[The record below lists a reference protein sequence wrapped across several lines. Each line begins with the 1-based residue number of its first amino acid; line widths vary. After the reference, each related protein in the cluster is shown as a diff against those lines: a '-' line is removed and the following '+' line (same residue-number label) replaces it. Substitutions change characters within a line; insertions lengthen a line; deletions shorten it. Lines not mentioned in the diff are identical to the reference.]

1 MKRGLL
7 VLLVPIF
14 SISCFPNKVHAAQLG
29 KTGEKYKKVQV
40 YEQRKNLSPI
50 TEGERLL
57 NEEEIRQLRESE
69 EEKENYEV
77 LLPKTN
83 DNYEVAISYEDG
95 SYTFAG
101 SCETYDEA
109 VAMAKVEE
117 NSNEVRMAGQVA
129 IPTVIDSNG
138 NFQYATNCIG
148 RVWKNYETTHG
159 DDATSL
165 SYVYTDQSM
174 RTSYTYIHDSFISEV
189 PIIQA
194 NDNEAKV
201 LVAGYKGWMNR
212 NISRTTGDYKYNN
225 RDLRIYP
232 ITAVTNPSYYNVKK
246 GVLYHFISTGMDR
259 KGAGTYRAIGVAPSY
274 LKEGKTYYSY
284 DGHYFY
290 DGSNGTASAL
300 KTLTKDLQRNSTS
313 ASVNPNN
320 PYYNYFNYLPFRSK
334 TSHSAAEL
342 NNYINSVTD
351 SSSKLR
357 GTGQY
362 FINAQNKY
370 GVNALLALGIAMNES
385 DKGRSSFAKNN
396 NNNLFG
402 INATDDH
409 TSENAS
415 KFSSVESCINEFAKY
430 LISKGYSNPGDWKD
444 YGGFLGNKE
453 FGANVKYASD
463 PYWSEK
469 AANFAFQIDYG
480 IAGGNINAMKDYNK
494 EQLLLHNQS
503 SSVYSSSQN
512 VLYNILNN
520 VSKSGSHIG
529 AVSTFNKSAARN
541 INGKLCYAI
550 NPEITSKIGSF
561 DGNYNW
567 NVKGYI
573 PANTVK
579 LINNGKNYF
588 DKEDFN
594 WDAKIDVHDLSLIA
608 KNYNKTSSSSGW
620 NSAHDMNHD
629 GIIDIYDI
637 VMISSKLS

>member
-7 VLLVPIF
+7 VLVVSLF
-14 SISCFPNKVHAAQLG
+14 SIAYFPNKVDAAQLG
-29 KTGEKYKKVQV
+29 KVGEKYKKVQV
-40 YEQRKNLSPI
+40 YEQRKYLSPNSD
-50 TEGERLL
+50 GEKLL
-57 NEEEIRQLRESE
+57 NEDEVRQLRESE
-69 EEKENYEV
+69 KEKESYEV
-77 LLPKTN
+77 LLPKTK

-101 SCETYDEA
+101 SCETYEEA

-117 NSNEVRMAGQVA
+117 NSNEVRMAGQIAV
-129 IPTVIDSNG
+129 PTVIDSNG
-138 NFQYATNCIG
+138 YIQYSTESIG
-148 RVWKNYETTHG
+148 RVWKNYESSQG
-159 DDATSL
+159 DDTSL
-165 SYVYTDQSM
+165 SYVYTDSSM
-174 RTSYTYIHDSFISEV
+174 KTTYTYIHDSFISEV
-189 PIIQA
+189 PIIQENA
-194 NDNEAKV
+194 REAKV
-201 LVAGYKGWMNR
+201 LVSGYKGWMNKD
-212 NISRTTGDYKYNN
+212 ISRTTGGYKYNN
-225 RDLRIYP
+225 RDLRIQP
-232 ITAVTNPSYYNVKK
+232 ITDVTNPSYYTVKN
-246 GVLYHFISTGMDR
+246 GVLIHFISTSMSDNGV
-259 KGAGTYRAIGVAPSY
+259 GTTRNIGVAPSY

-290 DGSNGTASAL
+290 DGSNGTAAAL
-300 KTLTKDLQRNSTS
+300 RALTKDLQRNSTS

-342 NNYINSVTD
+342 NNYINSVTA

-362 FINAQNKY
+362 FINAQERY
-370 GVNALLALGIAMNES
+370 GVNALLALGVAMNES
-385 DKGRSSFAKNN
+385 AMGTSNFAMN

-430 LISKGYSNPGDWKD
+430 LISKGYSNPADWRD

-453 FGANVKYASD
+453 FGANVYYASD

-480 IAGGNINAMKDYNK
+480 IAKGNINAMKDYNK

-503 SSVYSSSQN
+503 SSVYNSSQN
-512 VLYNILNN
+512 VLYKILNG

-529 AVSTFNKSAARN
+529 AVSTFYKSAAKN
-541 INGKLCYAI
+541 VSGKLCYVI
-550 NPEITSKIGSF
+550 NPEITSPLGSF

-567 NVKGYI
+567 NVKGYV

-579 LINNGKNYF
+579 LINSGKNYF
-588 DKEDFN
+588 DKEDIN
-594 WDAKIDVHDLSLIA
+594 WDTKVDVHDLSLIA

-620 NSAHDMNHD
+620 NSVYDINHD
-629 GIIDIYDI
+629 GIVDIYDI
-637 VMISSKLS
+637 VMISGKLS

>member
-7 VLLVPIF
+7 VLLVSIF
-14 SISCFPNKVHAAQLG
+14 SIACFPNKVHAAQLG
-29 KTGEKYKKVQV
+29 KVGEKYKKVQV
-40 YEQRKNLSPI
+40 YKQRKNLSSI
-50 TEGERLL
+50 NEGGELF
-57 NEEEIRQLRESE
+57 NEEEIRQIRESE
-69 EEKENYEV
+69 RDKENYEV

-101 SCETYDEA
+101 SRETYEEA
-109 VAMAKVEE
+109 VAMAKLEE
-117 NSNEVRMAGQVA
+117 NSNEVRMAGQIAV
-129 IPTVIDSNG
+129 PTVINSYG
-138 NFQYATNCIG
+138 EVQYSTESIG
-148 RVWKNYETTHG
+148 RVWKNYESTHS
-159 DDATSL
+159 DATSL
-165 SYVYTDQSM
+165 SYVYTDSSM
-174 RTSYTYIHDSFISEV
+174 KTSYTYINDSFISEV
-189 PIIQA
+189 PIIQENA
-194 NDNEAKV
+194 REAKV
-201 LVAGYKGWMNR
+201 LVAGYKGWMNKD
-212 NISRTTGDYKYNN
+212 ISRTTGGYSYNN
-225 RDLRIYP
+225 RDLRIQP
-232 ITAVTNPSYYNVKK
+232 ITDVTNPSYYIVKN
-246 GVLYHFISTGMDR
+246 GVLIHFISTSMSTNGS
-259 KGAGTYRAIGVAPSY
+259 GTTRRIGVAPSY

-300 KTLTKDLQRNSTS
+300 RTLTKDLQRNSTS
-313 ASVNPNN
+313 NAVNSNN
-320 PYYNYFNYLPFRSK
+320 PYYNYFNYLPFRSR

-342 NNYINSVTD
+342 NNYINSVTT

-362 FINAQNKY
+362 FINAQEKY
-370 GVNALLALGIAMNES
+370 GVNALLALGVAMNES
-385 DKGRSSFAKNN
+385 AMGTSNFAIN

-430 LISKGYSNPGDWKD
+430 LISKGYSNPADWRD

-453 FGANVKYASD
+453 FGANVYYASD

-503 SSVYSSSQN
+503 SSVYDSSN
-512 VLYNILNN
+512 DILYKVLNN
-520 VSKSGSHIG
+520 VSESGSHIG
-529 AVSTFNKSAARN
+529 GVATFNKSAAIN

-567 NVKGYI
+567 NVKGYV

-594 WDAKIDVHDLSLIA
+594 WDTKIDVHDLSLIA
-608 KNYNKTSSSSGW
+608 QYYNKTSSSNGW
-620 NSAHDMNHD
+620 NSAYDMNND
-629 GIIDIYDI
+629 GIVDIYDI
-637 VMISSKLS
+637 VIISSKLS

>member
-7 VLLVPIF
+7 VLLVSIF
-14 SISCFPNKVHAAQLG
+14 SIACFPNKVHAAQLG
-29 KTGEKYKKVQV
+29 KVGEKYKKVQV
-40 YEQRKNLSPI
+40 YKQRKNLSSI
-50 TEGERLL
+50 NEGGKLF
-57 NEEEIRQLRESE
+57 NEEEIRQIRESE
-69 EEKENYEV
+69 RDKENYEV
-77 LLPKTN
+77 LLPKTK

-101 SCETYDEA
+101 SRETYEEA

-117 NSNEVRMAGQVA
+117 NSNEVRMAGQIAV
-129 IPTVIDSNG
+129 PTVINSYG
-138 NFQYATNCIG
+138 EVQYSTESIG
-148 RVWKNYETTHG
+148 RVWKNYESTHS
-159 DDATSL
+159 DATSL
-165 SYVYTDQSM
+165 SYVYTDSSM
-174 RTSYTYIHDSFISEV
+174 KTSYTYINDSFISEV
-189 PIIQA
+189 PIIQENA
-194 NDNEAKV
+194 REAKV
-201 LVAGYKGWMNR
+201 LVAGYKGWMNKD
-212 NISRTTGDYKYNN
+212 ISRTTGGYSYNN
-225 RDLRIYP
+225 RDLRIQP
-232 ITAVTNPSYYNVKK
+232 ITDVTNPSYYIVKN
-246 GVLYHFISTGMDR
+246 GVLIHFISTSMSTNGS
-259 KGAGTYRAIGVAPSY
+259 GTTRRIGVAPSY

-300 KTLTKDLQRNSTS
+300 RTLTKDLQRNSTS
-313 ASVNPNN
+313 NAVNSNN
-320 PYYNYFNYLPFRSK
+320 PYYNYFNYLPFRSR

-342 NNYINSVTD
+342 NNYINSVTT

-362 FINAQNKY
+362 FINAQEKY
-370 GVNALLALGIAMNES
+370 GVNALLALGVAMNES
-385 DKGRSSFAKNN
+385 AMGTSSFAIN

-430 LISKGYSNPGDWKD
+430 LISKGYSNPADWRD

-453 FGANVKYASD
+453 FGANVYYASD

-503 SSVYSSSQN
+503 SSVYDSSN
-512 VLYNILNN
+512 DILYKVLNN
-520 VSKSGSHIG
+520 VSESGSHIG
-529 AVSTFNKSAARN
+529 GVATFNKSAAIN

-567 NVKGYI
+567 NVKGYV

-594 WDAKIDVHDLSLIA
+594 WDTKIDVHDLSLIA
-608 KNYNKTSSSSGW
+608 QYYNKTSSSNGW
-620 NSAHDMNHD
+620 NSAYDMNND
-629 GIIDIYDI
+629 GIVDIYDI
-637 VMISSKLS
+637 VIISSKLS

>member
-7 VLLVPIF
+7 VLLVSIF
-14 SISCFPNKVHAAQLG
+14 SIACFPNKVHAAQLG
-29 KTGEKYKKVQV
+29 KVGEKYKKVQV
-40 YEQRKNLSPI
+40 YKQRKNLSSI
-50 TEGERLL
+50 NEGGKLF
-57 NEEEIRQLRESE
+57 NEEEIRQIRESE
-69 EEKENYEV
+69 RDKENYEV
-77 LLPKTN
+77 LLPKTK

-101 SCETYDEA
+101 SRETYEEA
-109 VAMAKVEE
+109 VAMAKLEE
-117 NSNEVRMAGQVA
+117 NSNEVRMAGQIAV
-129 IPTVIDSNG
+129 PTVINSYG
-138 NFQYATNCIG
+138 EVQYSTESIG
-148 RVWKNYETTHG
+148 RVWKNYESTHS
-159 DDATSL
+159 DATSL
-165 SYVYTDQSM
+165 SYVYTDSSM
-174 RTSYTYIHDSFISEV
+174 KTSYTYINDSFISEV
-189 PIIQA
+189 PIIQENA
-194 NDNEAKV
+194 REAKV
-201 LVAGYKGWMNR
+201 LVAGYKGWMNKD
-212 NISRTTGDYKYNN
+212 ISRTTGGYSYNN
-225 RDLRIYP
+225 RDLRIQP
-232 ITAVTNPSYYNVKK
+232 ITDVTNPSYYIVKN
-246 GVLYHFISTGMDR
+246 GVLIHFISTSMSTNGS
-259 KGAGTYRAIGVAPSY
+259 GTTRRIGVAPSY

-300 KTLTKDLQRNSTS
+300 RTLTKDLQRNSTS
-313 ASVNPNN
+313 NAVNSNN
-320 PYYNYFNYLPFRSK
+320 PYYNYFNYLPFRSR

-342 NNYINSVTD
+342 NNYINSVTT

-362 FINAQNKY
+362 FINAQEKY
-370 GVNALLALGIAMNES
+370 GVNALLALGVAMNES
-385 DKGRSSFAKNN
+385 AMGTSSFAIN

-430 LISKGYSNPGDWKD
+430 LISKGYSNPADWRD

-453 FGANVKYASD
+453 FGANVYYASD

-503 SSVYSSSQN
+503 SSVYDSSN
-512 VLYNILNN
+512 DILYKVLNN
-520 VSKSGSHIG
+520 VSESGSHIG
-529 AVSTFNKSAARN
+529 GVATFNKSAAIN

-567 NVKGYI
+567 NVKGYV

-594 WDAKIDVHDLSLIA
+594 WDTKIDVHDLSLIA
-608 KNYNKTSSSSGW
+608 QYYNKTSSSNGW
-620 NSAHDMNHD
+620 NSAYDMNND
-629 GIIDIYDI
+629 GIVDIYDI
-637 VMISSKLS
+637 VIISSKLS

>member
-1 MKRGLL
+1 MKKGLL
-7 VLLVPIF
+7 VLLVSIF
-14 SISCFPNKVHAAQLG
+14 SITSFPNKVHAVQLG
-29 KTGEKYKKVQV
+29 KVGEKYEKVQV
-40 YEQRKNLSPI
+40 YEKRRNLSSI
-50 TEGERLL
+50 SEGEKLF
-57 NEEEIRQLRESE
+57 NEEELKQIREGE

-77 LLPKTN
+77 LLPKTK

-101 SCETYDEA
+101 SCETYEEA

-117 NSNEVRMAGQVA
+117 NSNKVRMAGQLAV
-129 IPTVIDSNG
+129 PTVINSYG
-138 NFQYATNCIG
+138 EVQYSTESIG
-148 RVWKNYETTHG
+148 RVWKNYESTHG
-159 DDATSL
+159 DATSL
-165 SYVYTDQSM
+165 SYVYTDSSM
-174 RTSYTYIHDSFISEV
+174 KTSYTYIHDSFISEV
-189 PIIQA
+189 PIIQENA
-194 NDNEAKV
+194 KEAKV
-201 LVAGYKGWMNR
+201 LAAGYKGWMNKD
-212 NISRTTGDYKYNN
+212 ISRTTGGYKYNN
-225 RDLRIYP
+225 RDLRIQP
-232 ITAVTNPSYYNVKK
+232 ITDVTNPSYYTVKN
-246 GVLYHFISTGMDR
+246 GILIHFISTSMST
-259 KGAGTYRAIGVAPSY
+259 KGAGTTRKIGVAPSY

-300 KTLTKDLQRNSTS
+300 RTLTKDLQRNSTS
-313 ASVNPNN
+313 NSVNSNN

-362 FINAQNKY
+362 FINAQEKY
-370 GVNALLALGIAMNES
+370 GVNALLALGVAMNES
-385 DKGRSSFAKNN
+385 AMGTSNFAKN

-430 LISKGYSNPGDWKD
+430 LISKGYSNPVDWRD

-453 FGANVKYASD
+453 FGANVYYASD

-469 AANFAFQIDYG
+469 AANFAFEIDYG

-503 SSVYSSSQN
+503 SSVYNSSQN

-520 VSKSGSHIG
+520 VSSSGSHIG
-529 AVSTFNKSAARN
+529 GVAVFDKSAARN

-550 NPEITSKIGSF
+550 NPEITSTIGSF

-567 NVKGYI
+567 NVKGYV

-594 WDAKIDVHDLSLIA
+594 WDTKIDVHDLSLIA
-608 KNYNKTSSSSGW
+608 QNYNKNSSSNGW
-620 NSAHDMNHD
+620 NSAYDINND
-629 GIIDIYDI
+629 GIVDIYDI
-637 VMISSKLS
+637 VMISSKLR